1 MSYSKICKFIRIMA
15 LAVIVLTCGCGSSAR
30 IIGKGNRRHRVE
42 LRNMGERTIA
52 LNPMTFLKPNT
63 QYIVKGNYS
72 LGGKTMNVGSCC
84 SIILDGGSLRDG
96 GIVGDDTFIEVK
108 QENRPFRDISFTGTF
123 LMPIIKSDYFEID
136 ETTLADIFSLSSSR
150 IKNDIYINDN
160 LSATIPSEWNG
171 AVITKSLSDVY
182 LNADIRL
189 NTCSFKGGN
198 VFYIRDCHDV
208 NISGSGRIVGDLLTH
223 NGDEGE
229 SVYGIFIRNAENVSI
244 SGITCK
250 LFWGDGIYIYPGVVT
265 DGFLPVCRNI
275 VIDNVTCDSNRRQGI
290 SIVGGENIVI
300 KNSRLLNTGEIKGT
314 APSSGIDIEPAKGLS
329 VDNIVIDNC
338 EFVNNGANAK
348 YPSDLQVVNNYGSV
362 KIKNCRLN
370 NFFYGRADNIDFEN
384 CVIKGKFYTS
394 SNGIGKNVRLIN
406 SQVKTMHKNLI
417 KKGNVNLLNTSI
429 ED

>member
-1 MSYSKICKFIRIMA
+1 MCKVSRIIT
-15 LAVIVLTCGCGSSAR
+15 LLVVIVLVFGCGSSAKFTR
-30 IIGKGNRRHRVE
+30 IKQKHHKVVLENVGDR
-42 LRNMGERTIA
+42 LTILSSMA
-52 LNPMTFLKPNT
+52 FMKPNT
-63 QYIVKGNYS
+63 QYIVRGDYS
-72 LGGKTMNVGSCC
+72 FDGRTAKVGRNC

-96 GIVGDDTFIEVK
+96 AIFGEDTFIEVLQDK
-108 QENRPFRDISFTGTF
+108 RSFRDISFIGTF

-136 ETTLADIFSLSSSR
+136 ETSLADIFSLSSSR

-182 LNADIRL
+182 LNADIIL

-208 NISGSGRIVGDLLTH
+208 NISGSGQIVGDLLTH
-223 NGDEGE
+223 IGDEGE
-229 SVYGIFIRNAENVSI
+229 SVYGILIRNAENVSI

-394 SNGIGKNVRLIN
+394 SNGIGKNIRLIN
-406 SQVKTMHKNLI
+406 SQVKTIHKNLI

-429 ED
+429 DD

>member
-1 MSYSKICKFIRIMA
+1 
-15 LAVIVLTCGCGSSAR
+15 
-30 IIGKGNRRHRVE
+30 
-42 LRNMGERTIA
+42 
-52 LNPMTFLKPNT
+52 MTFMNPHT
-63 QYIVKGNYS
+63 QFIVKGNYS
-72 LGGKTMNVGSCC
+72 LGGKTVNVGSRC

-96 GIVGDDTFIEVK
+96 IIVGDDTFIEVK
-108 QENRPFRDISFTGTF
+108 QENRPFRDISFSGTF

-136 ETTLADIFSLSSSR
+136 ETTLIDIFSLSSSK

-160 LSATIPSEWNG
+160 LSVTIPSEWNG
-171 AVITKSLSDVY
+171 AVIARSLSDIY

-198 VFYIRDCHDV
+198 VLYVRDCHDV
-208 NISGSGRIVGDLLTH
+208 NISGSGQIVGDLLTH
-223 NGDEGE
+223 RGEEGE
-229 SVYGIFIRNAENVSI
+229 SVYGIFIRNAESVNI

-265 DGFLPVCRNI
+265 EEFIPVCRNI

-300 KNSRLLNTGEIKGT
+300 KNSRLLNTGDTKGT
-314 APSSGIDIEPAKGLS
+314 APSSGIDIEPAKGLT

-338 EFVNNGANAK
+338 EFVNNGTNAK

-362 KIKNCRLN
+362 KVKNCRLN
-370 NFFYGRADNIDFEN
+370 NFFYGRADNIDFED
-384 CVIKGKFYTS
+384 CIIKGKFYTS
-394 SNGIGKNVRLIN
+394 STGIGKNVRLIN
-406 SQVKTMHKNLI
+406 SHVKTIHKNLI
-417 KKGNVNLLNTSI
+417 KKGNVNLVNTSI

>member
-1 MSYSKICKFIRIMA
+1 MYKFFGIMA
-15 LAVIVLTCGCGSSAR
+15 LVVIVLTCGCGSSAR
-30 IIGKGNRRHRVE
+30 ITGKGYRQQSVVLQHIGK
-42 LRNMGERTIA
+42 RTIA
-52 LNPMTFLKPNT
+52 LNPMTFMNPQV

-72 LGGKTMNVGSCC
+72 LGGKTVKVGSRC

-96 GIVGDDTFIEVK
+96 IIVGDDTFIEVK

-123 LMPIIKSDYFEID
+123 LMPIIKSDYFEIN
-136 ETTLADIFSLSSSR
+136 ETTLTDIFSLSSSR

-171 AVITKSLSDVY
+171 AVITKSLSDIY
-182 LNADIRL
+182 LNADIKL

-198 VFYIRDCHDV
+198 VFYVRDCHDV
-208 NISGSGRIVGDLLTH
+208 NISGSGQIIGDLLTH
-223 NGDEGE
+223 RGDEGE
-229 SVYGIFIRNAENVSI
+229 SIYGIFIRNAKSINI

-265 DGFLPVCRNI
+265 DGFIPVCRNI
-275 VIDNVTCDSNRRQGI
+275 VIDYVTCDSNRRQGI

-300 KNSRLLNTGEIKGT
+300 KNSRLLNTGSIKGT

-362 KIKNCRLN
+362 KVKKCRLN
-370 NFFYGRADNIDFEN
+370 NFFYGRADNIAFED
-384 CVIKGKFYTS
+384 CIIKGKFYTS
-394 SNGIGKNVRLIN
+394 STGIGKNVRLIN
-406 SQVKTMHKNLI
+406 SQVKTIQKNLI
-417 KKGNVNLLNTSI
+417 KKENVNIVNTSI